1 MKLSLTT
8 AALSALTPAPTSP
21 VHTPVSLSYWLWVLS
36 ALVGTVAPTA
46 CPGVVSRTRWSLE
59 GAQAAVGWWE
69 RSVQCG
75 ICSMV
80 VVQEG
85 ASASHQEP

>member
-1 MKLSLTT
+1 M
-8 AALSALTPAPTSP
+8 
-21 VHTPVSLSYWLWVLS
+21 
-36 ALVGTVAPTA
+36 APTA
-46 CPGVVSRTRWSLE
+46 CTGVVSRTRWSLE